1 MFNRPKKF
9 NWPKN
14 APLYDAYRSFLAD
27 PGTAFTTPGH
37 KRNPELVDE
46 FLALDVPHYLGVE
59 NRRVSTR
66 RLATAERLAGEL
78 WGADWCGFS
87 VQGSSHGNEALCL
100 SVGKPG
106 DKVIVARTIHK
117 SLFFG
122 LVLAGLVPVWVRP
135 DIDERTGLTAGMPVS
150 RVADALRA
158 NPEAKAVMLVEP
170 SYVGGV
176 SDVAAHAELAH
187 AHGIPLTVDAAWG
200 AHLGFHPDL
209 PPHAIRAGADALVT
223 SIHKHATGFSQSS
236 MVLAQSRL
244 IDLERLEAAFEGLH
258 TTSPSGGIFASI
270 DLTRDLL
277 AERGQELL
285 GQAIGLARGAR
296 DRFRQ
301 VPGLG
306 VVGPELADRSPG
318 LLMQDPTKIVL
329 TLTGTG
335 ADGQLV
341 ADVLEQRGLHLEF
354 ADRDTFCP
362 VITLADTPA
371 SVDFMVTEIVRA
383 IAEHRGAP
391 RPLVPITAWTLQ
403 PDTAMSPREAFFADH
418 ERVPAEAAIGR
429 IAAETA
435 APYPPGVPALAPGER
450 VHAAML
456 AALQEEARSGTRI
469 AYCGDPSLQTVLVVK
484 DARRQGVAGSRSAGV

>member
-1 MFNRPKKF
+1 MGDT
-9 NWPKN
+9 
-14 APLYDAYRSFLAD
+14 PLYDAYRTFLAD
-27 PGTAFTTPGH
+27 PGTPFCTPGH
-37 KRNPELVDE
+37 KRNPDLIDE

-87 VQGSSHGNEALCL
+87 VQGSTHGNEAICL
-100 SVGKPG
+100 TVGKPG
-106 DKVIVARTIHK
+106 DTVIVARTIHK

-135 DIDERTGLTAGMPVS
+135 DIDPQTGLTAGMPVE
-150 RVADALRA
+150 RVAAALDAH
-158 NPEAKAVMLVEP
+158 PEAKAVMLVEP

-200 AHLGFHPDL
+200 AHLGFHPKL
-209 PPHAIRAGADALVT
+209 PPNAIAAGADVLVT
-223 SIHKHATGFSQSS
+223 SIHKHVTGFTQSS
-236 MVLAQSRL
+236 MVLAQGQR

-258 TTSPSGGIFASI
+258 TTSPSGSIFASI
-270 DLTRDLL
+270 DRTRDLL
-277 AERGQELL
+277 AERGEELL
-285 GQAIGLARGAR
+285 DQAIRLADEAR
-296 DRFRQ
+296 QRFRQ

-306 VVGPELADRSPG
+306 VVGQEIADRSPG

-329 TLTGTG
+329 TLAGTG
-335 ADGQLV
+335 ADGQQV
-341 ADVLEQRGLHLEF
+341 ADLLEENGLRLEF

-362 VITLADTPA
+362 VITLADTPDTD
-371 SVDFMVTEIVRA
+371 DFMVTEIIRG
-383 IAEHRGAP
+383 IEGHRGPP
-391 RPLVPITAWTLQ
+391 REVVPITAWTLE
-403 PDTAMSPREAFFADH
+403 PDTAMSPRDAFFADH
-418 ERVPAEAAIGR
+418 ERVPAAEAVGR

-450 VHAAML
+450 IHAATL
-456 AALQEEARSGTRI
+456 AALQAEAASGTRI
-469 AYCGDPSLQTVLVVK
+469 AYCGDPSLQTVLVV
-484 DARRQGVAGSRSAGV
+484 SE

>member
-1 MFNRPKKF
+1 MGDT
-9 NWPKN
+9 
-14 APLYDAYRSFLAD
+14 PLYDAYRTFLAD
-27 PGTAFTTPGH
+27 PGTPFCTPGH
-37 KRNPELVDE
+37 KRNPDLIDE

-87 VQGSSHGNEALCL
+87 VQGSTHGNEAICL
-100 SVGKPG
+100 TVGKPG
-106 DKVIVARTIHK
+106 DTVIVARTIHK

-135 DIDERTGLTAGMPVS
+135 DIDPQTGLTAGMPVE
-150 RVADALRA
+150 RVAAALDAH
-158 NPEAKAVMLVEP
+158 PEAKAVMLVEP

-200 AHLGFHPDL
+200 AHLGFHPKL
-209 PPHAIRAGADALVT
+209 PPNAIAAGADVLVT
-223 SIHKHATGFSQSS
+223 SIHKHVTGFTQSS
-236 MVLAQSRL
+236 MVLAQGQR

-258 TTSPSGGIFASI
+258 TTSPSGSIFASI
-270 DLTRDLL
+270 DRTRDLL
-277 AERGQELL
+277 AERGEELL
-285 GQAIGLARGAR
+285 DQAIRLADQAR
-296 DRFRQ
+296 QRFRQ

-306 VVGPELADRSPG
+306 VVGQEIADRSPG

-329 TLTGTG
+329 TLAGTG
-335 ADGQLV
+335 ADGQQV
-341 ADVLEQRGLHLEF
+341 ADLLEENGLRLEF

-362 VITLADTPA
+362 VITLADTPDT
-371 SVDFMVTEIVRA
+371 VDFMVTEIIRG
-383 IAEHRGAP
+383 IEGHRGPP
-391 RPLVPITAWTLQ
+391 REVVPITAWTLE
-403 PDTAMSPREAFFADH
+403 PDTAMSPRDAFFADH
-418 ERVPAEAAIGR
+418 ERVPAAEAVGR

-450 VHAAML
+450 IHAATL
-456 AALQEEARSGTRI
+456 AALQAEAASGTRI
-469 AYCGDPSLQTVLVVK
+469 AYCGDPSLQTVLVV
-484 DARRQGVAGSRSAGV
+484 SE

>member
-1 MFNRPKKF
+1 MNEAQRTTQRQSQSQT
-9 NWPKN
+9 
-14 APLYDAYRSFLAD
+14 PLYDAFRRFLAN
-27 PGTAFTTPGH
+27 PGVPFSTPGH
-37 KRNPELVDE
+37 KRNPALIDE

-87 VQGSSHGNEALCL
+87 VQGSSHGNEAICL

-106 DKVIVARTIHK
+106 DTVIVARTIHK

-135 DIDERTGLTAGMPVS
+135 DIDARTGLTAGMPVS
-150 RVADALRA
+150 RVAEALREH
-158 NPEAKAVMLVEP
+158 PEARAVMLVEP

-187 AHGIPLTVDAAWG
+187 SHGIPLAVDAAWG

-209 PPHAIRAGADALVT
+209 PRHAIQCGADILVT
-223 SIHKHATGFSQSS
+223 SIHKQVTGFTQSS
-236 MVLAQSRL
+236 MVLAQGER

-270 DLTRDLL
+270 DLTRRLL
-277 AERGQELL
+277 AERGEELL
-285 GQAIGLARGAR
+285 GQAIRLADQAR
-296 DRFRQ
+296 ERFRE

-306 VVGPELADRSPG
+306 VVGPEIADRSPG
-318 LLMQDPTKIVL
+318 LLVHDPTKIVL
-329 TLTGTG
+329 TLSGTG
-335 ADGQLV
+335 ADGQAV

-354 ADRDTFCP
+354 ADRDTFAP
-362 VITLADTPA
+362 VITMGDTPET
-371 SVDFMVTEIVRA
+371 VDFMVTEIIRA
-383 IAEHRGAP
+383 IEEYRGEP
-391 RPLVPITAWTLQ
+391 RELVPITAWTLE
-403 PDTAMSPREAFFADH
+403 PDPVMTPRDAFFADH
-418 ERVPAEAAIGR
+418 ERVPAAEAVGR

-450 VHAAML
+450 INAATL
-456 AALQEEARSGTRI
+456 AALQAEARSGTRI
-469 AYCGDPSLQTVLVVK
+469 AYCGDPMLDTVLVVREK
-484 DARRQGVAGSRSAGV
+484 PRTAGR

>member
-1 MFNRPKKF
+1 MSDT
-9 NWPKN
+9 
-14 APLYDAYRSFLAD
+14 PLYDAYKSFLAN
-27 PGTAFTTPGH
+27 PGTPFTTPGH
-37 KRNPELVDE
+37 KRNPDLVDE

-87 VQGSSHGNEALCL
+87 VQGSTHGNEAICL
-100 SVGKPG
+100 SIGKPG

-122 LVLAGLVPVWVRP
+122 LVLAGLVPIWVRP
-135 DIDERTGLTAGMPVS
+135 DIDAQTGLTAGMPVS
-150 RVADALRA
+150 RVADALKAHPDAR
-158 NPEAKAVMLVEP
+158 AVMLVEP
-170 SYVGGV
+170 NYVGGV

-200 AHLGFHPDL
+200 AHLGFHPEL
-209 PPHAIRAGADALVT
+209 PPHAIRAGADMLVT
-223 SIHKHATGFSQSS
+223 SIHKHVTGFTQSS
-236 MVLAQSRL
+236 MVLAQGER

-258 TTSPSGGIFASI
+258 TTSPSGSIFASI
-270 DLTRDLL
+270 DRTRDLL
-277 AERGQELL
+277 AERGEELL
-285 GQAIGLARGAR
+285 GQAIRLAHEAR
-296 DRFRQ
+296 ERFRE

-306 VVGPELADRSPG
+306 VVGAEIADRSPG
-318 LLMQDPTKIVL
+318 LLMHDPTKIVL
-329 TLTGTG
+329 TLPATG
-335 ADGQLV
+335 ADGQIV

-371 SVDFMVTEIVRA
+371 TVDFMVTEIIRA
-383 IAEHRGAP
+383 IEEHRGEP
-391 RPLVPITAWTLQ
+391 RPLVPITAWTLE
-403 PDTAMSPREAFFADH
+403 PDTAMTPRDAFFADH
-418 ERVPAEAAIGR
+418 ERVSAADAVGR

-450 VHAAML
+450 IHAATL
-456 AALQEEARSGTRI
+456 AALQAEAASGTRI
-469 AYCGDPSLQTVLVVK
+469 AYCGDPALETVLVV
-484 DARRQGVAGSRSAGV
+484 QE